1 MDISEAIDSIKSFD
15 LDDIK
20 KIGTAPKPLQYA
32 VKGLVACIIIGLAVW
47 LLIIPKLDALT
58 AIKSQEPIL
67 KKVFEEEQR
76 KVANLA
82 AYKVQLDEMR
92 KSFGTMLRQLP
103 NTIDIESLLI
113 DLSQTGVSSGLEVD
127 SFIPEQEIPKEFYAS
142 YPIKLSVTGT
152 YHEFGRFVSGL
163 AALPRI
169 VTLHD
174 ISIKPIEKSP
184 GELKMQLTAMTYRY
198 LEEDN

>member
-1 MDISEAIDSIKSFD
+1 MDISEVIDNIKSFD
-15 LDDIK
+15 LDDLR
-20 KIGTAPKPLQYA
+20 KIGAAPKSLQYA
-32 VKGLVACIIIGLAVW
+32 VKGLAAGIVIGLSIW
-47 LLIIPKLDALT
+47 LLIIPKLDALKAT
-58 AIKSQEPIL
+58 QSQEPIL
-67 KKVFEEEQR
+67 KQVFEEEQR

-82 AYKVQLDEMR
+82 AYKIQLDEMR
-92 KSFGTMLRQLP
+92 LSFGTMLRQLP
-103 NTIDIESLLI
+103 NTINIESLLI
-113 DLSQTGVSSGLEVD
+113 DLSQTGVSAGLEVD
-127 SFIPEQEIPKEFYAS
+127 SFIPEQEIPKEFYAA
-142 YPIKLSVTGT
+142 YPIKLTVSGT
-152 YHEFGRFVSGL
+152 YHEFGKFVSGL